1 MPVLNNSIFNLTYSG
16 GMDVPELR
24 LNLGGKR
31 IGPQKIAELA
41 RWGSFREWR
50 GLVKNRC
57 STEQARRRPL
67 RVWRGLVKNH
77 RSTEQARRWSFRV
90 R

>member
-1 MPVLNNSIFNLTYSG
+1 MRGKRAIPVLNTAIFNSTYSG

-41 RWGSFREWR
+41 RWDMMDLSLNKCHLTREIVLKQTE
-50 GLVKNRC
+50 LVRI
-57 STEQARRRPL
+57 
-67 RVWRGLVKNH
+67 
-77 RSTEQARRWSFRV
+77 RW
-90 R
+90 

>member
-31 IGPQKIAELA
+31 IGRQKIAELA
-41 RWGSFREWR
+41 RWS
-50 GLVKNRC
+50 
-57 STEQARRRPL
+57 A
-67 RVWRGLVKNH
+67 
-77 RSTEQARRWSFRV
+77 
-90 R
+90 

>member
-1 MPVLNNSIFNLTYSG
+1 MPVLNTAIFNLTYSG

-41 RWGSFREWR
+41 RRGPFRVR
-50 GLVKNRC
+50 RALVKN
-57 STEQARRRPL
+57 L
-67 RVWRGLVKNH
+67 
-77 RSTEQARRWSFRV
+77 RSTEQARRWPFRV
-90 R
+90 WRGLVKSHRSTE